1 MERYKKKWKIHE
13 IKKYRKKTILIFL
26 KKNHF
31 LIYIYIYIYIYIGKP
46 NLFGVVNLMIKN
58 RIRDVIEMYTLQ
70 IALYGQ
76 KQDAPAPI
84 SFIIINIPSRQ
95 FVYVKIRPNAR

>member
-1 MERYKKKWKIHE
+1 
-13 IKKYRKKTILIFL
+13 
-26 KKNHF
+26 
-31 LIYIYIYIYIYIGKP
+31 
-46 NLFGVVNLMIKN
+46 
-58 RIRDVIEMYTLQ
+58 MYTLQ

-84 SFIIINIPSRQ
+84 SFIIINIPSGQ